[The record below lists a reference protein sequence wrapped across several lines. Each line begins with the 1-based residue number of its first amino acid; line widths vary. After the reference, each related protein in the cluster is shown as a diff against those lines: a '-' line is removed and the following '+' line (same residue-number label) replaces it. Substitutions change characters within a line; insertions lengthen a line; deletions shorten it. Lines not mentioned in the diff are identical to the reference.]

1 MNSSLRVAL
10 LIETSREYGRG
21 LLRGISRFQREHGPW
36 SIYFQPRG
44 ANEPVP
50 TWLSTWN
57 GDGIL
62 ARIEDRRMARAIQKT
77 GVPAVDLR
85 FAVPNLG
92 MPGVGVDNLALV
104 RLALD
109 HFLDR
114 GFTRF
119 AFCGYP
125 TGDFIW
131 MDLRAKLFHD
141 QVIQEGYRC
150 EVFQQNLKTGKRLTW
165 DQDQRQLIRWIRKL
179 EKPVAIMACNDNR
192 GQQLLDA
199 CRRADVDVPDN
210 ISVLGV
216 DNDEFLCGLSTPP
229 LSSIDINSERIGYY
243 AAEVLQSMMNGD
255 PAPSEPV
262 LFPAEAV
269 IARTS
274 TDSFAVEDEEF
285 AAVLRYLRENACKGI
300 RMADI
305 TKATGM
311 ERRTIERRMKATLGR
326 SPKDELMRIKIEES
340 RQLLARTD
348 MSIKNIA
355 QAAGFSNSRYFSR
368 VFQTRVGTTPN
379 AYRKLAQEG

>member
-50 TWLSTWN
+50 TWLANWN

-62 ARIEDRRMARAIQKT
+62 ARVEDRRMAQAIQKT

-85 FAVPNLG
+85 FAVPNLK

-104 RLALD
+104 SLALD

-125 TGDFIW
+125 TGEFIW

-141 QVIQEGYRC
+141 LVVQKGYRC
-150 EVFQQNLKTGKRLTW
+150 EVFPQDLKIAKPRTW
-165 DQDQRQLIRWIRKL
+165 EQDQRQLVRWIRKL
-179 EKPVAIMACNDNR
+179 EKPVAIMACNDSR

-199 CRRADVDVPDN
+199 CRRAEADVPNDL
-210 ISVLGV
+210 SVLGV

-229 LSSIDINSERIGYY
+229 LSSIDINTERIGYY
-243 AAEVLQSMMNGD
+243 AAELLQSLMNGA

-269 IARTS
+269 IARRS

-285 AAVLRYLRENACKGI
+285 AAVLRYFRENACQGI

-311 ERRTIERRMKATLGR
+311 ERRTLERRMKSTLGR
-326 SPKDELMRIKIEES
+326 SPKDELIRIKIEES
-340 RQLLARTD
+340 RRLLVRTD

-368 VFQTRVGTTPN
+368 VFQSRVGTTPL
-379 AYRKLAQEG
+379 AYRKSTHEG